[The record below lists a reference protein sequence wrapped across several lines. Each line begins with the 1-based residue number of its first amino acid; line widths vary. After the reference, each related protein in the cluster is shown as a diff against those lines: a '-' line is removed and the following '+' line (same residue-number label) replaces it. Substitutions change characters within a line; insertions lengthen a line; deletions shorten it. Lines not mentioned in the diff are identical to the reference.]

1 MHGQP
6 GTMKREAPQG
16 SFLGGFFT
24 SSSGGAEGASPIR
37 IAAQCFPVL
46 PKPPARSLVRSTSDT
61 RRSGATKRENTT

>member
-16 SFLGGFFT
+16 VFLGGFFMA
-24 SSSGGAEGASPIR
+24 SSGGAEGALPIG
-37 IAAQCFPVL
+37 IAPQCFPVL

-61 RRSGATKRENTT
+61 WRSGATKRENTT